1 MRSTATK
8 VMARVHTSRS
18 SRPTGPAQFT
28 ANHLRLSLKR
38 LFNFFKRQAP
48 ASPAHLD
55 LGKRGEKLAADYLR
69 RNAYKILYR
78 NFKPKR
84 GGGEID
90 LVCRDMAENA
100 LVFVEVKSRTTDAFG
115 PPHFAVTRKKR
126 ELIIRGAKEWLRML
140 DDPRAPYRFDI
151 VEVLMEDP
159 PRITLLR
166 SAFETRD
173 DIYS

>member
-1 MRSTATK
+1 
-8 VMARVHTSRS
+8 
-18 SRPTGPAQFT
+18 
-28 ANHLRLSLKR
+28 LRLSLKR
-38 LFNFFKRQAP
+38 LFNFFNRP
-48 ASPAHLD
+48 SPDSPAHLD
-55 LGKRGEKLAADYLR
+55 LGKRGEKLAADFLCK
-69 RNAYKILYR
+69 NGHKILYR

-84 GGGEID
+84 GGEID

-100 LVFVEVKSRTTDAFG
+100 LVFVEVKSRTSDAFG
-115 PPHFAVTRKKR
+115 PPHFAVTQKKR

-151 VEVLMEDP
+151 VEVLMENP

-166 SAFETRD
+166 SAFQTRD